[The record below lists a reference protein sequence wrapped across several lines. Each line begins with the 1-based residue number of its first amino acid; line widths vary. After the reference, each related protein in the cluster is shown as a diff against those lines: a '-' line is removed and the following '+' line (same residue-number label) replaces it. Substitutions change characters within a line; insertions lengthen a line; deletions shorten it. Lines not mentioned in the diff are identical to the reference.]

1 MGERTVD
8 WSQAKRALRK
18 EVERVARLLRSVTNP
33 AAPALGEWSVDEVAM
48 HLSQAWMMVPGLA
61 RKDLS
66 AIHEVLPGL
75 IGTAGAS
82 MVGDVWEL
90 GEVMQMGVRH
100 DPERELSRLADLIE
114 ERAREYFTDLSLS
127 AAHDSR
133 AWLVEGSQVAVGTL
147 ICHLLNETVLH
158 GWDIA
163 RGDGQRWQIN
173 PAHAV
178 LILEGFLVPVIQALD
193 PRALVNQ
200 EQARG
205 LRATYELRVRGG
217 GHHVFVFEDGA
228 LTVEAPSSR
237 PIDCF
242 ISADPVAFLL
252 VAWGRQNQATAIVK
266 RQLVVSGPQAWL
278 GLRFRSLLRNP

>member
-1 MGERTVD
+1 M
-8 WSQAKRALRK
+8 
-18 EVERVARLLRSVTNP
+18 
-33 AAPALGEWSVDEVAM
+33 
-48 HLSQAWMMVPGLA
+48 
-61 RKDLS
+61 
-66 AIHEVLPGL
+66 
-75 IGTAGAS
+75 
-82 MVGDVWEL
+82 
-90 GEVMQMGVRH
+90 
-100 DPERELSRLADLIE
+100 
-114 ERAREYFTDLSLS
+114 
-127 AAHDSR
+127 
-133 AWLVEGSQVAVGTL
+133 EGSQVAVGTL

-217 GHHVFVFEDGA
+217 GRHVFVFEDGA